1 MSLGLRPLGQSSHN
15 LVKPIPNLDD
25 TSSQD
30 KHLFESTNSYH
41 APTHYNNPNAV
52 ASFLAIVTNYGK
64 KQANDGL
71 QMNDSSSPGK
81 QM

>member
-1 MSLGLRPLGQSSHN
+1 LRPLGQSSHN
-15 LVKPIPNLDD
+15 LVKPIPNLND

-30 KHLFESTNSYH
+30 KHLFEPTNSYH
-41 APTHYNNPNAV
+41 APIHDNNPNAIT
-52 ASFLAIVTNYGK
+52 SFLAIVTDYEK
-64 KQANDGL
+64 KQVNDGL

>member
-1 MSLGLRPLGQSSHN
+1 LN
-15 LVKPIPNLDD
+15 D

-30 KHLFESTNSYH
+30 KHLFEPTNSYH
-41 APTHYNNPNAV
+41 APTHDNDPNAV
-52 ASFLAIVTNYGK
+52 ISFLAIVTNYGE

-71 QMNDSSSPGK
+71 QMNNSSSPGK